1 MSPSVSRELR
11 PDIGPANESD
21 AQPAPAAPA
30 KHALPIRVS
39 DALVEALRDWGVR
52 YVFGVSGANIEK
64 LHDGIFRLHE
74 PGNAS
79 HTLDAQGNPREISS
93 VLCRREDSAAF
104 MADSHAR
111 VHKTLGVCCSTSGG
125 AMFNLAA
132 GIGESFAESVPV
144 LGIVGQSPLE
154 LDGKGAFQDSSGVGR
169 AVDAV
174 KLFECIT
181 KLTIRLTDPSK
192 FWDSLKL
199 LVSTALSGRPGPVVL
214 LLPRDIQNLDVP
226 KRPADWPADLRSMVT
241 PEPVDLAGV
250 EEVMKL
256 IAAASAPTIL
266 IGQGVRRSLD
276 GDAVAEFARATRIP
290 VATTMSARADFPHDD
305 PLYLGMVG
313 VAGHPSTTEF
323 LAERTDLLI
332 VAGAGLNMMTR
343 SPLLGRLN
351 ADRVVAINADPNEIV
366 RGVGPGK
373 VLCGDV
379 GLVFRAMLDR
389 ARESG
394 LRAPARG
401 SYELTRYRP
410 RLAAPIPSVG
420 KHPRDNGDDLL
431 QSEAIAAIEQY
442 IPKGGHIVL
451 DAGNCASAA
460 MHLSSVPEGTSSTI
474 ALGAG
479 GMGYGLAAA
488 VGVQLGSAPS
498 ARTIAFCG
506 DGGMFANGL
515 EIHVAVDQKLPIL
528 FVIFNNQMHGMCA
541 VRQQLF
547 FEARLEASSY
557 GPIDVASMARS
568 LGGPG
573 DVWAGS
579 AGSRDELEALLAD
592 YHQHHAH
599 GPGVLEL
606 RLRHEQMPPFS
617 PFLEKDEPIDI
628 VCTKELV

>member
-11 PDIGPANESD
+11 PEVGPANEAE
-21 AQPAPAAPA
+21 AQPAPAAVG
-30 KHALPIRVS
+30 KHALPVRVS

-52 YVFGVSGANIEK
+52 FVFGVSGANIEK
-64 LHDGIFRLHE
+64 LHDGIFRLRE
-74 PGNAS
+74 PNAPR
-79 HTLDAQGNPREISS
+79 TLDAQGNPRAISS

-111 VHKTLGVCCSTSGG
+111 VHRTLGVCCSTSGG

-154 LDGKGAFQDSSGVGR
+154 LDGKGAFQDSSGLGR

-181 KLTIRLTDPSK
+181 KLTIRLTDASQ
-192 FWDSLKL
+192 FWSSLKL

-214 LLPRDIQNLDVP
+214 LLPRDVQNLDVP
-226 KRPADWPADLRSMVT
+226 ERPADWPTDLRSLMT
-241 PEPVDLAGV
+241 PEPVDLDGV
-250 EEVMKL
+250 DEIMEL

-266 IGQGVRRSLD
+266 VGQGVRRSLD
-276 GDAVAEFARATRIP
+276 AEAVAEFARTTRIP
-290 VATTMSARADFPHDD
+290 VATTMSARADFPNDD
-305 PLYLGMVG
+305 PLYLGMAG
-313 VAGHPSTTEF
+313 VAGHPSTNEF
-323 LAERTDLLI
+323 LVDRTDLLI
-332 VAGAGLNMMTR
+332 VAGSGLNMMTR

-351 ADRVVAINADPNEIV
+351 GDRIVAINTDPSEIL
-366 RGVGPGK
+366 RGVGARK
-373 VLCGDV
+373 VVTGDV
-379 GLVFRAMLDR
+379 GLVFRAMLAR
-389 ARESG
+389 ARASG
-394 LRAPARG
+394 FRAPPRG

-410 RLAAPIPSVG
+410 RLAAPIPSHG
-420 KHPRDNGDDLL
+420 KHPRDHNDDLL
-431 QSEAIAAIEQY
+431 QSEAIAELERY

-488 VGVQLGSAPS
+488 VGVQLGSSGP

-506 DGGMFANGL
+506 DGGLFANGL

-568 LGGPG
+568 LGGVG

-579 AGSRDELEALLAD
+579 AGSLEELKTLLAD

-617 PFLEKDEPIDI
+617 PFLEKDEPVDI